1 MRLSADE
8 CGKKSITSGLSAGH
22 ECGQEE
28 VRCEE
33 VVVNAV
39 ECGKE

>member
-1 MRLSADE
+1 MSADE
-8 CGKKSITSGLSAGH
+8 CRKKSITSGLSVGH